1 LVIQNNKRKVLNMK
15 KIFGFAVIFM
25 FTTTLTAQN
34 LSPIKL
40 NAPSKTRGG
49 AVMTA
54 LSDRKSSNEFSEKKL
69 SLQDLSDLFWAANG
83 INREDGKKTA
93 ASAMNKQ
100 DVDVYAFMEEGVYLY
115 DAVAHELKPVASGDH
130 RKLFGERGA
139 SPLCLLMV
147 SDISRFGTVG
157 SEELRKEWGA
167 IDIGL
172 VSQNIALF
180 CSGCGLATKPRA
192 GMDREGL
199 KKVLKLSDTQLP
211 MLNNPVGY
219 PK

>member
-1 LVIQNNKRKVLNMK
+1 MKHLLILVVTLL
-15 KIFGFAVIFM
+15 FA
-25 FTTTLTAQN
+25 TTLSAQN
-34 LSPIKL
+34 LSLIKL
-40 NAPSKTRGG
+40 NAPNKTRGA

-54 LSDRKSSNEFSEKKL
+54 LSDRKSTNDYSETKL
-69 SLQDLSDLFWAANG
+69 SQQDLSDLFWAANG
-83 INREDGKKTA
+83 INRPDGRKTA

-100 DVDVYAFMEEGVYLY
+100 DVDIYAFMEEGVYLY
-115 DAVAHELKPVASGDH
+115 DAAAHELKPVVSGDH
-130 RKLFGERGA
+130 RKLFGERGMA
-139 SPLCLLMV
+139 PLCLLMV

-157 SEELRKEWGA
+157 TEELRKEFGA

-172 VSQNIALF
+172 VSQNIAIF
-180 CSGCGLATKPRA
+180 CSGCGLVTKPRA

-199 KKVLKLSDTQLP
+199 KKLLKLSDTQLP